1 MSAELAQ
8 DFHLEIAHVL
18 FMDIVG
24 YSKLLINEQA
34 ELLQELNRIV
44 HNTSQFRRAEA
55 ADELIRLPTGD
66 GMALVF
72 LRHAEAPVQCA
83 IEISHALRSSPE
95 LSLRMG
101 VHSGPVN
108 QVTDVNDRS
117 NLAGAGINI
126 AQRVMDCGDAGHI
139 LLSKRV
145 ADDLAHYR
153 QWQSCLHDLGEFEV
167 KHSIRVHIIS
177 LYDDDVGNSA
187 VPEKLKQGE
196 KESAAVISSTAAGA
210 RQRNTL
216 WVVAPLLAAI
226 ALLGG
231 IWVISRRGSHKPVNA
246 TAENP
251 SPVAAVEKKIAVLP
265 FKPITSENR
274 DPVLEIGMADT
285 LITKLSNS
293 RQVIV
298 RSLTSVR
305 RYGGLEQ
312 DPIAAGRE
320 LGVNSVLEG
329 NVQKSGDH
337 IRVTARLISVP
348 GGDSLWA
355 GTFDEKLTDVFT
367 VQDAISQKVADALA
381 VQLNG
386 EEKNRLTKR
395 YTNNVEAYQLYLT
408 GRYHL
413 DKLIPTEIRQSSAF
427 FQHAIDLDPSYA
439 LPYFGLAQANRSLAI
454 TSDVASKDCLP
465 QAMAAAR
472 KALEIDE
479 SLAEAHA
486 SLSFCLIWFDWD
498 WANGE
503 KEAKRAVTLNPNS
516 SFAHL
521 AYGHVLSD
529 LGRHK
534 EAIAEV
540 ARAKELDP
548 VFLLVRALAGMFF
561 HHARRDAEASASLQ
575 SALELDPNF
584 WITHLTLGKVYLQQR
599 KYPEAISEFTKA
611 KELSHGNSEAIGS
624 IGYVNALM
632 GDKAKAQA
640 VLEELKTLSNQHYIP
655 PVNIA
660 LVYNGLGDR
669 DEALSLLE
677 RACDERDV
685 RLTLLKVD
693 PRWDSLRDNARFV
706 AILKR
711 IGLQ

>member
-1 MSAELAQ
+1 MAETQQ

-44 HNTSQFRRAEA
+44 RNTNQFRNAEA
-55 ADELIRLPTGD
+55 AGELIRLPTGD

-72 LRHAEAPVQCA
+72 LRSAEAPVQCA
-83 IEISHALRSSPE
+83 IEISQTLRSSSE
-95 LSLRMG
+95 IRLRMG

-167 KHSIRVHIIS
+167 KHGVRVHIVNLCS
-177 LYDDDVGNSA
+177 DDVGNSA

-196 KESAAVISSTAAGA
+196 KEPAAVVSTTGTDARWQKTAWIVAA
-210 RQRNTL
+210 
-216 WVVAPLLAAI
+216 LAAI
-226 ALLGG
+226 ALAIGF
-231 IWVISRRGSHKPVNA
+231 WVFSHRGPQKPVNA
-246 TAENP
+246 TSENP
-251 SPVAAVEKKIAVLP
+251 SPAAAVEKKIAVLP
-265 FKPITSENR
+265 FKPITPENR
-274 DPVLEIGMADT
+274 DPVLEMGMADT
-285 LITKLSNS
+285 LITKLGNS

-298 RSLTSVR
+298 RSLSSVR

-312 DPIAAGRE
+312 DPTAAGRE
-320 LGVNSVLEG
+320 LDVNAILDG
-329 NVQKSGDH
+329 NLQKSGDH

-348 GGDSLWA
+348 DGASLWA

-395 YTNNVEAYQLYLT
+395 YTDNVEAYQLYLT

-413 DKLIPTEIRQSSAF
+413 DKLIPPEIRQSIGF
-427 FQHAIDLDPSYA
+427 FQQAIDLDPNYA

-503 KEAKRAVTLNPNS
+503 KEAKRAIALNPNS
-516 SFAHL
+516 SFAHF

-534 EAIAEV
+534 EAIAEM
-540 ARAKELDP
+540 ARARELDP
-548 VFLLVRALAGMFF
+548 VFLLVRALEGMFF
-561 HHARRDAEASASLQ
+561 YHARRDAEASASLQ

-584 WITHLTLGKVYLQQR
+584 WITHLTLGKVYLQQQ

-611 KELSHGNSEAIGS
+611 RELSHGNSEAIGS
-624 IGYVNALM
+624 IGYVAALM
-632 GDKAKAQA
+632 GDKAKARA

-660 LVYNGLGDR
+660 LVYNDLGDR
-669 DEALSLLE
+669 DEALSLLK
-677 RACDERDV
+677 RACEERDV
-685 RLTLLKVD
+685 RLALLKVD
-693 PRWDSLRDNARFV
+693 PRWDTFRSDPRFG
-706 AILKR
+706 ATLKR
-711 IGLQ
+711 IGLE

>member
-1 MSAELAQ
+1 MAETQL
-8 DFHLEIAHVL
+8 DFRLEIAHVL

-24 YSKLLINEQA
+24 YSQLLINEQA
-34 ELLQELNRIV
+34 ELLEELNRIV
-44 HNTSQFRRAEA
+44 RNTSQFRDAEA
-55 ADELIRLPTGD
+55 AGELIRLPTGD

-72 LRHAEAPVQCA
+72 LHSAEAPVRCA
-83 IEISHALRSSPE
+83 MEICHALGSSPK
-95 LSLRMG
+95 LQLRMG

-108 QVTDVNDRS
+108 RVTDVNDTS
-117 NLAGAGINI
+117 NVAGAGINI

-167 KHSIRVHIIS
+167 KHGVRVHIVNLCS
-177 LYDDDVGNSA
+177 DDVGNCA
-187 VPEKLKQGE
+187 LPEKLKQWN
-196 KESAAVISSTAAGA
+196 KDSAGA
-210 RQRNTL
+210 VSATATRARQPKTAWL
-216 WVVAPLLAAI
+216 VAALTAI
-226 ALLGG
+226 ALA
-231 IWVISRRGSHKPVNA
+231 IVFWVFVHRGWLKPVNA
-246 TAENP
+246 TTENAP
-251 SPVAAVEKKIAVLP
+251 SAVAAEKKIAVLP
-265 FKPITSENR
+265 FKPITPENR
-274 DPVLEIGMADT
+274 DPVLEMGMADT
-285 LITKLSNS
+285 LIAKLGNS

-298 RSLTSVR
+298 RSLSSVR
-305 RYGGLEQ
+305 KYSGLEQ
-312 DPIAAGRE
+312 DPVAAGRE
-320 LGVNSVLEG
+320 LDVNSILDG

-348 GGDSLWA
+348 GGASLWA
-355 GTFDEKLTDVFT
+355 GTFDEKLTDVFA
-367 VQDAISQKVADALA
+367 VEDAISQKVADALA

-386 EEKNRLTKR
+386 EEKNRLTKH

-413 DKLIPTEIRQSSAF
+413 DKLIPPEIRQSMVF
-427 FQHAIDLDPSYA
+427 FQQAIDLDPNYA

-479 SLAEAHA
+479 ALAEAHA

-503 KEAKRAVTLNPNS
+503 KEAKRAIVLNPNS
-516 SFAHL
+516 SFAHF
-521 AYGHVLSD
+521 ADAHVLSD
-529 LGRHK
+529 RGRHK
-534 EAIAEV
+534 EAIAEM
-540 ARAKELDP
+540 ARARELDP
-548 VFLLVRALAGMFF
+548 VFLLVRALEGMFF
-561 HHARRDAEASASLQ
+561 HHARRDAEAEASLQ

-584 WITHLTLGKVYLQQR
+584 WITHLTLGKVYTQQR
-599 KYPEAISEFTKA
+599 KYSEAVLEFTKA
-611 KELSHGNSEAIGS
+611 KGLSHGNSEAIGS
-624 IGYVNALM
+624 IGYVAALM
-632 GDKAKAQA
+632 GDKTKAQT
-640 VLEELKTLSNQHYIP
+640 VLEELKTLSNQRYIP

-660 LVYNGLGDR
+660 LVHNGLGDR

-677 RACDERDV
+677 RACEERDV

-693 PRWDSLRDNARFV
+693 PRWDTFRTDPRFG

>member
-1 MSAELAQ
+1 
-8 DFHLEIAHVL
+8 
-18 FMDIVG
+18 
-24 YSKLLINEQA
+24 
-34 ELLQELNRIV
+34 
-44 HNTSQFRRAEA
+44 
-55 ADELIRLPTGD
+55 
-66 GMALVF
+66 
-72 LRHAEAPVQCA
+72 
-83 IEISHALRSSPE
+83 
-95 LSLRMG
+95 
-101 VHSGPVN
+101 
-108 QVTDVNDRS
+108 
-117 NLAGAGINI
+117 
-126 AQRVMDCGDAGHI
+126 
-139 LLSKRV
+139 
-145 ADDLAHYR
+145 
-153 QWQSCLHDLGEFEV
+153 
-167 KHSIRVHIIS
+167 
-177 LYDDDVGNSA
+177 
-187 VPEKLKQGE
+187 
-196 KESAAVISSTAAGA
+196 
-210 RQRNTL
+210 
-216 WVVAPLLAAI
+216 
-226 ALLGG
+226 
-231 IWVISRRGSHKPVNA
+231 
-246 TAENP
+246 
-251 SPVAAVEKKIAVLP
+251 
-265 FKPITSENR
+265 
-274 DPVLEIGMADT
+274 MADT

-337 IRVTARLISVP
+337 IRVTARLISVR

-693 PRWDSLRDNARFV
+693 PRWNSLRGNPRFV